1 MSSRQELR
9 RALRGD
15 RIIVAPGV
23 WDGMSALLVQE
34 AGHAACCVSG
44 SAIANM
50 RFGRPDIGLVS
61 MSEVAETVAVIR
73 DRVRIPLVVDGDT
86 GFGTAINM
94 LRTVQVLE
102 RSGAD
107 AILFE
112 DQTTP
117 KRCGHLAGKSLVPV
131 PEMTGKLKAALDTRR
146 DPTMVLIARS
156 DAIGVEGLKK
166 AMERAEQYV
175 ETGVDM
181 LFLEGPRTVED
192 LETIAKRF
200 AKRIPLMIAM
210 TAGGDRDPVPVPELE
225 RIGYKL
231 VVFGGGN
238 GLPRAV
244 IHAARRYL
252 KALVLEGTTR
262 SMQDSMLTFEE
273 LQQLLETNRMFDLAD
288 KYSGA
293 KAPAG
298 KASMPKA
305 AEGGKRKS

>member
-1 MSSRQELR
+1 MSTRRDLR

-34 AGHAACCVSG
+34 AGLTACCISG

-73 DRVRIPLVVDGDT
+73 DRVNIALVVDGDT
-86 GFGTAINM
+86 GFGTALNLM
-94 LRTVQVLE
+94 RTVQVFE
-102 RSGAD
+102 RNGAD

-117 KRCGHLAGKSLVPV
+117 KRCGHLAGKTLIAPQ
-131 PEMTGKLKAALDTRR
+131 EMEGKLKAALDARR
-146 DPTMVLIARS
+146 DADLVVIARS
-156 DAIGVEGLKK
+156 DAIAVEGLDA
-166 AMERAEQYV
+166 AMERAERYIA
-175 ETGVDM
+175 TGADM
-181 LFLEGPRTVED
+181 LFLEGPRTREE
-192 LETIAKRF
+192 LGAIASHF
-200 AKRIPLMIAM
+200 GKRIPLMIAM
-210 TAGGDRDPVPVPELE
+210 TAGGDRDPVPVPALE
-225 RIGYKL
+225 RMGYRL

-252 KALVLEGTTR
+252 KTLATQGTT
-262 SMQDSMLTFEE
+262 QPLQNEMLSFSE
-273 LQQLLETNRMFDLAD
+273 LQALLETSRMFDLAD
-288 KYSGA
+288 RYAAGAQPTVEAGSGKERVA
-293 KAPAG
+293 KG
-298 KASMPKA
+298 
-305 AEGGKRKS
+305 

>member
-1 MSSRQELR
+1 MKARRNLR
-9 RALRGD
+9 DALRGG

-34 AGHAACCVSG
+34 AGLAACCVSG

-86 GFGTAINM
+86 GFGTALNVM
-94 LRTVQVLE
+94 RTVQVFE
-102 RSGAD
+102 RNGAD
-107 AILFE
+107 AILLE

-117 KRCGHLAGKSLVPV
+117 KRCGHLAGKTLISAA
-131 PEMTGKLKAALDTRR
+131 EMEGKLKAALDTRR
-146 DPTMVLIARS
+146 DADLVLIARS
-156 DAIGVEGLKK
+156 DAIAVEGLE
-166 AMERAEQYV
+166 AAVERAERYI

-181 LFLEGPRTVED
+181 LFLEGPRTKED
-192 LETIAKRF
+192 LEKIALRF
-200 AKRIPLMIAM
+200 RKRIPLMIAM
-210 TAGGDRDPVPVPELE
+210 TAGGDRNPVPVPELE
-225 RIGYKL
+225 RIGYRL

-252 KALVLEGTTR
+252 TALATEGTTQ
-262 SMQDSMLTFEE
+262 SLQNEMLSFNE
-273 LQQLLETNRMFDLAD
+273 LQALLETDRMFDLGD
-288 KYSGA
+288 KYAAGSRQSA
-293 KAPAG
+293 KSKG
-298 KASMPKA
+298 V
-305 AEGGKRKS
+305 RVD

>member
-1 MSSRQELR
+1 MNARQELR
-9 RALRGD
+9 RALKGD

-50 RFGRPDIGLVS
+50 RFGRPDVGLVS

-94 LRTVQVLE
+94 LRTVQVFE
-102 RSGAD
+102 RNGAD

-117 KRCGHLAGKSLVPV
+117 KRCGHLAGKSLISAA
-131 PEMTGKLKAALDTRR
+131 EMVGKLKAALDTRR
-146 DPTMVLIARS
+146 DAGLVIIARS
-156 DAIGVEGLKK
+156 DAISVEGLDA
-166 AMERAEQYV
+166 AMARAERYI
-175 ETGVDM
+175 ETGADM
-181 LFLEGPRTVED
+181 LFLEGPRTTED
-192 LETIAKRF
+192 LQKIASHF
-200 AKRIPLMIAM
+200 ARRIPLMIAM
-210 TAGGDRDPVPVPELE
+210 TAGGDRDPIPVPVLE
-225 RIGYKL
+225 RIGYRL

-252 KALVLEGTTR
+252 KTLATDGTTQ
-262 SMQDSMLTFEE
+262 SLQDSMLSFDE
-273 LQQLLETNRMFDLAD
+273 LQTLLETKQMFDLGD
-288 KYSGA
+288 QYSGA
-293 KAPAG
+293 AAPA
-298 KASMPKA
+298 K
-305 AEGGKRKS
+305 

>member
-1 MSSRQELR
+1 MNARNELR

-23 WDGMSALLVQE
+23 WDGMSALLVQQ

-94 LRTVQVLE
+94 LRTVQVFE
-102 RSGAD
+102 RNGAD

-117 KRCGHLAGKSLVPV
+117 KRCGHLAGKSLVTPA
-131 PEMTGKLKAALDTRR
+131 EMVGKLKAALDTRR
-146 DPTMVLIARS
+146 DATMVLIARS
-156 DAIGVEGLKK
+156 DAIAVEGLKK
-166 AMERAEQYV
+166 AMERAERYV

-181 LFLEGPRTVED
+181 LFLEGPKSVEE
-192 LETIAKRF
+192 LEQIAKRF

-210 TAGGDRDPVPVPELE
+210 TAGGDRNPVPVPELE

-252 KALVLEGTTR
+252 KTLMLEGTTQ
-262 SMQDSMLTFEE
+262 SMQDSMLTFDE
-273 LQQLLETNRMFDLAD
+273 LQAVLETNKMFDLGD
-288 KYSGA
+288 KYSGSDS
-293 KAPAG
+293 G
-298 KASMPKA
+298 RRDPKA
-305 AEGGKRKS
+305 AGKSK

>member
-1 MSSRQELR
+1 MNARQDLR
-9 RALRGD
+9 RALQGD

-86 GFGTAINM
+86 GFGTAINV
-94 LRTVQVLE
+94 LRTVQVFE
-102 RSGAD
+102 RNGAD

-117 KRCGHLAGKSLVPV
+117 KRCGHLAGKSLIP
-131 PEMTGKLKAALDTRR
+131 PTEMVGKLKAALDSRQ
-146 DPTMVLIARS
+146 DAGLVIIARS
-156 DAIGVEGLKK
+156 DAIAVEGLE
-166 AMERAEQYV
+166 AAIERAERYI
-175 ETGVDM
+175 ETGADM
-181 LFLEGPRTVED
+181 LFLEGPRTIAD
-192 LETIAKRF
+192 LQKIASRF
-200 AKRIPLMIAM
+200 RERIPLMIAM
-210 TAGGDRDPVPVPELE
+210 TAGGDRNPIPVPELE
-225 RIGYKL
+225 RIGYRL

-252 KALVLEGTTR
+252 KALAAEGTTQ
-262 SMQDSMLTFEE
+262 SLQDSMLSFDE
-273 LQQLLETNRMFDLAD
+273 LQALLETNRMFDLGD
-288 KYSGA
+288 QYSGA
-293 KAPAG
+293 TPAPD
-298 KASMPKA
+298 PQ
-305 AEGGKRKS
+305 E

>member
-94 LRTVQVLE
+94 VRTVQVFE
-102 RSGAD
+102 RNGAD

-117 KRCGHLAGKSLVPV
+117 KRCGHLAGKSLVTPA
-131 PEMTGKLKAALDTRR
+131 EMVGKLKAALDTRR
-146 DPTMVLIARS
+146 DAGMALIARS
-156 DAIGVEGLKK
+156 DAIAVEGLKM
-166 AMERAEQYV
+166 AMERAERYV

-181 LFLEGPRTVED
+181 LFLEGPKSVEE
-192 LETIAKRF
+192 LEQIAKRF
-200 AKRIPLMIAM
+200 ARRIPLMIAM
-210 TAGGDRDPVPVPELE
+210 TAGGDRNPVPVPELE
-225 RIGYKL
+225 RIGYRL

-252 KALVLEGTTR
+252 KTLMLEGTTQ
-262 SMQDSMLTFEE
+262 SMQDSMLTFDE
-273 LQQLLETNRMFDLAD
+273 LQALLETSKMFDLGD

-293 KAPAG
+293 KAPA
-298 KASMPKA
+298 
-305 AEGGKRKS
+305 KSLTAKDTKNAK